1 MKKWSSMREI
11 FRSFVVLVLAVS
23 FVGCKSDPYGPTGKV
38 TGKLT
43 LDGKQLPA
51 GHAVSFMQMEK
62 GFLAYGITDSESN
75 FEIKS
80 WNDGKM
86 PVGSYNVMIAPPGG
100 EGDTSTMSAEDRF
113 EQGQATGKSKTLFPA
128 RYRETTTSGLRYDIV
143 EGKNHFD
150 IDLKPK

>member
-1 MKKWSSMREI
+1 MREI
-11 FRSFVVLVLAVS
+11 FRSLVVLLVAAS
-23 FVGCKSDPYGPTGKV
+23 FVGCGSDPYGPTGKV

-62 GFLAYGITDSESN
+62 GFLAYGITAADGN

-86 PVGSYNVMIAPPGG
+86 PVGTYHVMIAPPGD
-100 EGDTSTMSAEDRF
+100 EGDTSSMSAEDRF
-113 EQGQATGKSKTLFPA
+113 EQGQASGKPKTLFPA
-128 RYRETTTSGLRYDIV
+128 RYRETTTSGLMYDIV